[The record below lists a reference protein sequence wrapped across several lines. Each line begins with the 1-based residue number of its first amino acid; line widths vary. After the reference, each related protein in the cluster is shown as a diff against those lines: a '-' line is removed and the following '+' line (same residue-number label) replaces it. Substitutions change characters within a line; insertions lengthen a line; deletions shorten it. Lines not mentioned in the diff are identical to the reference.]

1 MNSATTRQHVVI
13 VGGGFAGLNAA
24 KGLKS
29 ADVDLTLIDRTNH
42 HLFQPLLYQV
52 ATGGLSPADI
62 ASPIRHILR
71 RQRNAEVVL
80 DEIVNIDL
88 AARRVASHNRTYP
101 YDTLVIATGATH
113 NYFGHDHWEGP
124 APGLKTLSDATD
136 IRARFFKAF
145 EQAERSGTDDLLS
158 FVVIGAGPT
167 GLEIAGTMA
176 EMSRS
181 EQGFRNIDPSRA
193 RILLVDAAPTIL
205 GAYPDPLQAKAAA
218 QLADLGVEVRVGLRV
233 TDVDSSAV
241 TVEREDGST
250 ETIPA
255 AVVVWAAGVEA
266 SPLAAMLGAETD
278 RAGRVLVTQHLTLP
292 DHPEVFVLGDMAHV
306 EQDGELVPGVAPA
319 AIQMGKYAARTI
331 RRRLTGG
338 ESTPFRYRDRGS
350 LATIGRSAA
359 VANIRGLRFSGF
371 LAWLAWLLI
380 HIFFLVGFQN
390 RILVMIQW
398 AFNYITRS
406 RSARLII
413 DRTTRSSGSAAEGR
427 PPTF

>member
-278 RAGRVLVTQHLTLP
+278 RAGRVLVTPYLTLP
-292 DHPEVFVLGDMAHV
+292 SHPDVFVLGDMAHV